1 MGSNLNVMQP
11 SKRESGLELADVADE
26 RVFAALERV
35 DSMSDEQLR
44 ELVKD
49 EHPSVV
55 EAAEGIIGRRGASQ
69 REAI

>member
-1 MGSNLNVMQP
+1 MEP
-11 SKRESGLELADVADE
+11 SKSESALELVDVADE
-26 RVFAALERV
+26 RVLAALERV
-35 DSMSDEQLR
+35 DSMSEEQLR

-55 EAAEGIIGRRGASQ
+55 EAAEGIIARRRESQ